1 MTDSQAGINSTK
13 YVVPQQE

>member
-13 YVVPQQE
+13 YFVPQQ

>member
-13 YVVPQQE
+13 YFVPQQE